1 MVTMIYFRN
10 EKRYDFILILILTI
24 IFLISFDLISFSSTL
39 KIGFPAPSFSLNTI
53 EESTFNLGEYKEK
66 QKLLILYFYSPDN
79 QDSLAGVNE
88 LVKYFEDHITQ
99 EKYEVF
105 IINTQENLQEEGL
118 DLIKKYLSDNK
129 IPFSLL
135 LDNQNMVSKLYN
147 VEILPT
153 AIFLDTNLIVKRVYP
168 GFILSQQTLM
178 FQYINYLLDSS
189 EKNILKKEQKDK
201 KLPACCSSKSLNL

>member
-1 MVTMIYFRN
+1 MITMIYFRN
-10 EKRYDFILILILTI
+10 EKRYNFILILILTI
-24 IFLISFDLISFSSTL
+24 IFLISFYAISFSSAL
-39 KIGFPAPSFSLNTI
+39 KIGFPAPSFSLKTI
-53 EESTFNLGEYKEK
+53 EEGTFDLGEYKEK
-66 QKLLILYFYSPDN
+66 QKLLILYFYSPEN
-79 QDSLAGVNE
+79 QDSLAGVKE

-99 EKYEVF
+99 EKYEIF
-105 IINTQENLQEEGL
+105 IINTQENLQKEGL

-153 AIFLDTNLIVKRVYP
+153 AIFLDTSLIVKRVYP
-168 GFILSQQTLM
+168 GFILKQQTLM

-189 EKNILKKEQKDK
+189 EKNSPKKDKKDK
-201 KLPACCSSKSLNL
+201 KLPCCSSKSLNL

>member
-1 MVTMIYFRN
+1 MKY
-10 EKRYDFILILILTI
+10 L
-24 IFLISFDLISFSSTL
+24 
-39 KIGFPAPSFSLNTI
+39 
-53 EESTFNLGEYKEK
+53 
-66 QKLLILYFYSPDN
+66 
-79 QDSLAGVNE
+79 
-88 LVKYFEDHITQ
+88 KYFELKKGWHALAKTSYSNEEVVLYQNNDFRITYSANNTFSYVSKFCDSYAIDAMADLVR
-99 EKYEVF
+99 EKS
-105 IINTQENLQEEGL
+105 
-118 DLIKKYLSDNK
+118 KYLSDNK
-129 IPFSLL
+129 IPFPLL
-135 LDNQNMVSKLYN
+135 LDNQSMVSKLYN

>member
-1 MVTMIYFRN
+1 MIFSLSNKKNILLAVLLIIAFLVSFCSFAFTSSFRP
-10 EKRYDFILILILTI
+10 
-24 IFLISFDLISFSSTL
+24 
-39 KIGFPAPSFSLNTI
+39 GFPAPSFTLKNI
-53 EESTFNLGEYKEK
+53 NGETFNLEDYQEK

-79 QDSLAGVNE
+79 QDSLAGVKE

-99 EKYEVF
+99 EKYEIF
-105 IINTQENLQEEGL
+105 IINTQENLQKEGL

-129 IPFSLL
+129 IPFPLL

-201 KLPACCSSKSLNL
+201 KLPACCSSKSLDL